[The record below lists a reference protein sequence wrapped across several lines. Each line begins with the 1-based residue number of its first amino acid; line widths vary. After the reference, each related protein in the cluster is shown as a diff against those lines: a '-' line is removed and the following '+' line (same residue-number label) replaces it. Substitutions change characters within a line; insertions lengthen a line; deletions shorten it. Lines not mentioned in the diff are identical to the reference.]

1 MHEQVLLSSAKEIRN
16 EAPRIGALK
25 LYGMLCG
32 IFGHEKMLGRDS
44 FFNLLRRY
52 GLMLKP
58 LKSHCTTN
66 SNHRFHKYKN
76 LIKGL
81 SITSPNQVWVS
92 DITYIDLEEG
102 LCYLHLVTDAYSHKI
117 IGWVL
122 APGLH
127 SRYSLQ
133 ALGMAISGTGGECP
147 DGLIHHSDRG
157 IQYCCDAY
165 VKCLKDHKI
174 TVSMTEDSN
183 PTDNAIAER
192 VNGILKTEWLDRMK
206 KFSCFEE
213 AQKEME
219 RIIAFYNDKR
229 PHMSIDMLTP
239 SQAYEMDGVLK
250 KRWKEKD
257 YEKKEDLS
265 KEICNLASQ
274 DEETKGNGVSGNT
287 VTICSPVFPDTL

>member
-1 MHEQVLLSSAKEIRN
+1 M
-16 EAPRIGALK
+16 
-25 LYGMLCG
+25 
-32 IFGHEKMLGRDS
+32 
-44 FFNLLRRY
+44 
-52 GLMLKP
+52 
-58 LKSHCTTN
+58 
-66 SNHRFHKYKN
+66 
-76 LIKGL
+76 
-81 SITSPNQVWVS
+81 
-92 DITYIDLEEG
+92 
-102 LCYLHLVTDAYSHKI
+102 
-117 IGWVL
+117 
-122 APGLH
+122 
-127 SRYSLQ
+127 
-133 ALGMAISGTGGECP
+133 
-147 DGLIHHSDRG
+147 
-157 IQYCCDAY
+157 
-165 VKCLKDHKI
+165 
-174 TVSMTEDSN
+174 
-183 PTDNAIAER
+183 AIAER